1 MATVSSL
8 AMWFAKNSGN
18 VEIVWLGWQIN
29 TTLSFFLLTFFIL
42 FSSLFIFFLFLRKI
56 FLFPFKIKNKI
67 RTNKIK
73 KAKIALE
80 EGLLASAYDE
90 KEKVLVSYNKAKKY
104 LSTTPLY
111 LLLKLQNY
119 LIKGNQAQCF
129 NTYKRMLD
137 FSASRPLA
145 IKGLILI
152 ANKNRDTELFS
163 NMLGYAKKFKVPLEF
178 FLFEAIRFCTK
189 NAKWSKLKELTNQY
203 PRRLSYEGKNAISI
217 LNFNLAKENLE
228 EGKPEKAKKLLEEIF
243 TKKIYFPN
251 YIELYCNLDIE
262 KNEKNLKRILKSY
275 WRNFPHSNILEFVL
289 KNFNNLNIL
298 EKTKLLIDIL
308 EGHNNLYLK
317 YLLLGEVKAKAKVW
331 GDSKKDLLKSIE
343 LYPNKKA
350 YHLLVH
356 IEEQTSCNKNKIKN
370 WLNLAKY
377 CKDKLWQCKLCSF
390 EQEDWS
396 IYCENCNN
404 FFTFLNQGIHNNK
417 EFEHGLLLSNNNLKI
432 A

>member
-8 AMWFAKNSGN
+8 AMWFAKNSGT
-18 VEIVWLGWQIN
+18 VEIVWLGWQIS

-67 RTNKIK
+67 KTNKIK

-90 KEKVLVSYNKAKKY
+90 KEKVLISYNKAKKY
-104 LSTTPLY
+104 SSTTPLY
-111 LLLKLQNY
+111 LLLQLQNY
-119 LIKGNQAQCF
+119 LIRGNEAQCF

-163 NMLGYAKKFKVPLEF
+163 NMLVCAKKFKVPLEF
-178 FLFEAIRFCTK
+178 FLFESIRFCTK
-189 NAKWSKLKELTNQY
+189 NAKWSMLKELTSQY
-203 PRRLSYEGKNAISI
+203 PRRLSYAGKNAISF

-243 TKKIYFPN
+243 KKKIYFPC
-251 YIELYCNLDIE
+251 YIELYCNLNIE
-262 KNEKNLKRILKSY
+262 KNEKNLKKILKSY
-275 WRNFPHSNILEFVL
+275 WRIFPHSNILESVF
-289 KNFNNLNIL
+289 KNFNNLNIP

-331 GDSKKDLLKSIE
+331 GDSKKDLLKSIK

-370 WLNLAKY
+370 WLNLAKD

-390 EQEDWS
+390 EQEEWS

-404 FFTFLNQGIHNNK
+404 FFTFLNQGIHNKKEIEHDLLISNK
-417 EFEHGLLLSNNNLKI
+417 NLKI